1 MLLILFKVFLISFLI
16 NLAWEVGH
24 SVLYDTCL
32 KLPFKKYTRLIIWTS
47 IKDGFWI
54 SLFYVIS
61 VYIFNNVNILTNNI
75 QFLFFVIISL
85 IFAFITEKIAIK
97 YKRWEYSDKMP
108 KILGVGI
115 TPLPQIALTGILT
128 FLLVFLT

>member
-1 MLLILFKVFLISFLI
+1 MLLILFKIFLISFLI
-16 NLAWEVGH
+16 NLVWEIAH
-24 SVLYDTCL
+24 SVLYNTCL
-32 KLPFKKYTRLIIWTS
+32 KLTLKKYTRLIIWAS

-54 SLFYVIS
+54 SLFYAIS
-61 VYIFNNVNILTNNI
+61 IYIFNNINILTNYT
-75 QFLFFVIISL
+75 QLLFFVIVSL

-97 YKRWEYSDKMP
+97 YKKWEYSDRMP

-128 FLLVFLT
+128 FLLVFN